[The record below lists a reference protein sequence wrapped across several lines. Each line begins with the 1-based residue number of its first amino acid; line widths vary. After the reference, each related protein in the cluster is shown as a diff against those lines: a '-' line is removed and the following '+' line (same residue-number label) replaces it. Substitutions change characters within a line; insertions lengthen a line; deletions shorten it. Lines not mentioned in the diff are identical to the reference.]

1 MKKQLS
7 AKDKAFEK
15 ERAEFRKQIR
25 ELNHELN
32 SVKSELYDK
41 LYSMQKELDSK
52 NDEIKNLQIVI
63 DELKRCTKLSDDE
76 LKTLL
81 EAKEIYGYFSKI
93 FKESL
98 AWKGIEQSYT

>member
-32 SVKSELYDK
+32 SVKFELYDK
-41 LYSMQKELDSK
+41 IHSMQKELDSK
-52 NDEIKNLQIVI
+52 NGEIENQQKII
-63 DELKRCTKLSDDE
+63 DELKRCANLSDDQ

-81 EAKEIYGYFSKI
+81 EVREFESKVNGL
-93 FKESL
+93 FNLSEYL
-98 AWKGIEQSYT
+98 RYH

>member
-32 SVKSELYDK
+32 SVKFELCEK
-41 LYSMQKELDSK
+41 IHNMQRELDSK
-52 NDEIKNLQIVI
+52 INEIKNMQMVI
-63 DELKRCTKLSDDE
+63 DELKMYAKLSDDE

-81 EAKEIYGYFSKI
+81 EVKEFDKKMYGYFSKI
-93 FKESL
+93 FKEGL
-98 AWKGIEQSYT
+98 I

>member
-1 MKKQLS
+1 MKKQLP

-32 SVKSELYDK
+32 SVKIELYDK
-41 LYSMQKELDSK
+41 IHSMQRKLDSK
-52 NDEIKNLQIVI
+52 NNKIKNMQMVI
-63 DELKRCTKLSDDE
+63 DELKRCAKLSDDE

-81 EAKEIYGYFSKI
+81 EAREFDKKIYGF
-93 FKESL
+93 F
-98 AWKGIEQSYT
+98 

>member
-32 SVKSELYDK
+32 SVKFELYDK
-41 LYSMQKELDSK
+41 IHSMQMELDSK
-52 NDEIKNLQIVI
+52 NNEIKNMQMVI
-63 DELKRCTKLSDDE
+63 DELKRCTKLSDDQ

-81 EAKEIYGYFSKI
+81 NVKKFEKKVNELFNLSEYLRYH
-93 FKESL
+93 
-98 AWKGIEQSYT
+98 

>member
-25 ELNHELN
+25 ELNRELN
-32 SVKSELYDK
+32 LVKFELYDK
-41 LYSMQKELDSK
+41 LHSMQMELDSK
-52 NDEIKNLQIVI
+52 NNEIKNMQMVI
-63 DELKRCTKLSDDE
+63 DELKRCTKLSDDQ

-81 EAKEIYGYFSKI
+81 NIKKFEKKVNELFNLSEYLRYH
-93 FKESL
+93 
-98 AWKGIEQSYT
+98 

>member
-32 SVKSELYDK
+32 SVKFELYDK
-41 LYSMQKELDSK
+41 IHSMQRELDSK
-52 NDEIKNLQIVI
+52 NNEIKNMQKII
-63 DELKRCTKLSDDE
+63 DELKMYAKLSDDQLE
-76 LKTLL
+76 TLL
-81 EAKEIYGYFSKI
+81 NVKKFEKKVNELFNLSEYLRYH
-93 FKESL
+93 
-98 AWKGIEQSYT
+98 

>member
-32 SVKSELYDK
+32 SVKFELYDK
-41 LYSMQKELDSK
+41 IHSMQREPDSK
-52 NDEIKNLQIVI
+52 NNEIKNMQMVI
-63 DELKRCTKLSDDE
+63 DELKRCTKLSDDQ

-81 EAKEIYGYFSKI
+81 NVKKFEKKVNELFNLSEYLRYH
-93 FKESL
+93 
-98 AWKGIEQSYT
+98 

>member
-25 ELNHELN
+25 ELNRELN
-32 SVKSELYDK
+32 LVKFELHDK
-41 LYSMQKELDSK
+41 LHSMQMELDYK
-52 NDEIKNLQIVI
+52 NNEIKNLQMSIN
-63 DELKRCTKLSDDE
+63 ELKVYAKLSDDQ

-81 EAKEIYGYFSKI
+81 EAREFDKNIYGYFSKI
-93 FKESL
+93 FKEGL
-98 AWKGIEQSYT
+98 I

>member
-32 SVKSELYDK
+32 SVKFELYDK
-41 LYSMQKELDSK
+41 LHSMQKEIDSK
-52 NDEIKNLQIVI
+52 NDEIENQHKII
-63 DELKRCTKLSDDE
+63 DELKRCANLSDDQ

-81 EAKEIYGYFSKI
+81 EVKEFESKVNGL
-93 FKESL
+93 FNLSEYL
-98 AWKGIEQSYT
+98 RYH

>member
-32 SVKSELYDK
+32 SMKFELYDK
-41 LYSMQKELDSK
+41 IHSMQRELDSK
-52 NDEIKNLQIVI
+52 NGEIENQQKII
-63 DELKRCTKLSDDE
+63 DELERCAKLSDDQ

-81 EAKEIYGYFSKI
+81 EVKEF
-93 FKESL
+93 ESNVNGL
-98 AWKGIEQSYT
+98 FNLSEYLRYH

>member
-32 SVKSELYDK
+32 SVKFELYDK
-41 LYSMQKELDSK
+41 IHSMQRELDSK
-52 NDEIKNLQIVI
+52 NNEIKNMQMVI

-81 EAKEIYGYFSKI
+81 EAREFDKKIYGYFSKI
-93 FKESL
+93 FKEGL
-98 AWKGIEQSYT
+98 I

>member
-32 SVKSELYDK
+32 LVKFELYDK
-41 LYSMQKELDSK
+41 IHSMQRELDSK
-52 NDEIKNLQIVI
+52 NNEIKNMQMVI
-63 DELKRCTKLSDDE
+63 DELKRCAKLSDDE

-81 EAKEIYGYFSKI
+81 NVKKFEEKVNGLINLSEYLRYH
-93 FKESL
+93 
-98 AWKGIEQSYT
+98 